1 MFKQSVFMCRPC
13 AEQLKEQG
21 MVKMGTSVSG
31 KQTCSNCGRRR
42 FVYRVEKIADV
53 LTDEQPVILP
63 IKKKWFDMII
73 NRTKPEEYREIKPYW
88 TTRFKITDEA
98 PIKTAKDMLV
108 LFKNGYSANS
118 PSCLCKVKLRIGTG
132 KEKWGAEPNVQYY
145 ILEIIE
151 IIETKFVN

>member
-21 MVKMGTSVSG
+21 VVKIGTSVSD

-42 FVYRVEKIADV
+42 FVYRVEKVADV
-53 LTDEQPVILP
+53 LTDEQPIIIP
-63 IKKKWFDMII
+63 IKKKWFNMII

-88 TTRFKITDEA
+88 TTRFKITNETS
-98 PIKTAKDMLV
+98 KNMLV
-108 LFKNGYSANS
+108 LFRNGYSSNS
-118 PSCLCKVKLRIGTG
+118 PNCLCKVKLRIGTG

-145 ILEIIE
+145 ILEIKE